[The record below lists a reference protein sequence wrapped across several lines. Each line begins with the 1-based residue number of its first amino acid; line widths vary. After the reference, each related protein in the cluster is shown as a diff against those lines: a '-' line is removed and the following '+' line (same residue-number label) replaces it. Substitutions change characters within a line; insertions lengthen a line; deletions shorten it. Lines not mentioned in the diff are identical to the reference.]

1 MRRTGITLAVSGLL
15 TAAGLV
21 CQAPPLTITSSAQQ
35 ATEGRLE
42 VIQLRPNFYVI
53 AGAGGNIGVH
63 VGPRGTIVVDSG
75 SAGYAERTLAL
86 IESLSKQKQG
96 IRYIINTSADADHVG
111 GNATLAKAGRNLMAA
126 GPEPPT
132 LGGLNATVL
141 AAEPVLIRMSAP
153 TGEVP
158 PFPQESWPIET
169 YAELRKELYLD
180 GEGIQIHR
188 ELAAHSDGDSVVLF
202 RQADV
207 VVAGDIIDTT
217 RFPVID
223 LARGGSIQGEIN
235 ALNHVLD
242 LSVRAVPLPLEGGGT
257 YIVPGHGRIYD
268 KIDAIFYR
276 DMVVTIRDV
285 IAGMKQRGMT
295 LEQVKAARPAKP
307 WERQYGATSGSW
319 TTDHF
324 VEAVYKSLDSK
335 SAFQN
340 QRRPLA
346 AQAFRPADGR
356 RGSPEGLPHQ

>member
-1 MRRTGITLAVSGLL
+1 MRRTGATLVVSGLL
-15 TAAGLV
+15 TAVGLLGT
-21 CQAPPLTITSSAQQ
+21 APPLTITSSAQQ
-35 ATEGRLE
+35 ATDRLE
-42 VIQLRPNFYVI
+42 LLQLRPNFYVI

-75 SAGYAERTLAL
+75 SARNADRVVAL
-86 IESLSKQKQG
+86 IENVSKRKQA
-96 IRYIINTSADADHVG
+96 IRYIINTNADEDHVG
-111 GNATLAKAGRNLMAA
+111 GNATLAKAGRSLLAA

-132 LGGLNATVL
+132 IGTLEATIL

-153 TGEVP
+153 TGQKA

-169 YAELRKELYLD
+169 FAESRKDLYLD

-188 ELAAHSDGDSVVLF
+188 ELAAHTDGDSVVLF

-223 LARGGSIQGEIN
+223 VARGGSIQGEID

-242 LSVRAVPLPLEGGGT
+242 LSVRPVPLPMEGGGT

-268 KIDAIFYR
+268 KIDAIMYR

-285 IAGMKQRGMT
+285 IARMKQRGMT
-295 LEQVKAARPAKP
+295 LEQIKAARPAKP

-324 VEAVYKSLDSK
+324 VEAVYNTLDAK
-335 SAFQN
+335 
-340 QRRPLA
+340 R
-346 AQAFRPADGR
+346 
-356 RGSPEGLPHQ
+356 